1 MNAYNILPPNRSK
14 LEEGFIYAFDQLIRY
29 DTDIFSALLTPS
41 TTPSETV
48 NVLAND
54 KGLKA
59 WDSNATEQLKR
70 EQIKAAWPTRAL
82 AGTRKGITEALK
94 GNGFLAE
101 FSVPAP
107 FIVNITA
114 YHEGLSPLTTNSIN
128 VLSAQLK
135 EAVNGR
141 DSINMAVGVT
151 ATGNEQ
157 YAMSVITEIRI
168 TVGP

>member
-14 LEEGFIYAFDQLIRY
+14 LEEGFIHAFNQLISY

-41 TTPSETV
+41 DTPSETV

-82 AGTRKGITEALK
+82 AGTRKGITNAVE
-94 GNGFLAE
+94 GNGFIAE
-101 FSVPAP
+101 FNVPEP

-114 YHEGLSPLTTNSIN
+114 HHEGLSPLTTNNIN

-141 DSINMAVGVT
+141 DSINIAVGVI
-151 ATGNEQ
+151 ATNHEQ

-168 TVGP
+168 MVGP

>member
-14 LEEGFIYAFDQLIRY
+14 LEEGFIHAFNQLISY
-29 DTDIFSALLTPS
+29 ETDLFSALLTPS

-82 AGTRKGITEALK
+82 AGTRKG
-94 GNGFLAE
+94 NC
-101 FSVPAP
+101 
-107 FIVNITA
+107 
-114 YHEGLSPLTTNSIN
+114 
-128 VLSAQLK
+128 
-135 EAVNGR
+135 
-141 DSINMAVGVT
+141 
-151 ATGNEQ
+151 
-157 YAMSVITEIRI
+157 
-168 TVGP
+168 